1 MMNDNEVY
9 INRVLKEVSE
19 ALSGKD
25 VYQVIDEIAKR
36 SKNSLV
42 LSKEDQLILGGV
54 LGAMLHS
61 AYCKSRELPEDKR
74 VDGLPNNPRPKVLSN
89 AIDEQFIEAVKE
101 GKIPMSK
108 TLYFDEKGRVVM
120 DIANTDFVNLSP
132 YWKKDNFLAGCAAA
146 RSVLTSW
153 EGLMHENSI
162 VREFV
167 EVAVANAIHEA
178 WIARGNVYY
187 SEYQGQVY
195 TNQELDTAYVNLPQE
210 EKDKDLEHYKMA
222 KQLITEL
229 AKEMEKHKASTKN
242 GGQPGEE

>member
-1 MMNDNEVY
+1 MNDNEVY
-9 INRVLKEVSE
+9 VNRVLKDVSA

-25 VYQVIDEIAKR
+25 VYQVINEIAKR
-36 SKNSLV
+36 TKRNLV
-42 LSKEDQLILGGV
+42 MSKEDQLILGGV

-61 AYCKSRELPEDKR
+61 AYCKSRELPASER
-74 VDGLPNNPRPKVLSN
+74 VNGLPNNPRPKVLNS
-89 AIDEQFIEAVKE
+89 AIDETFIEDAKN
-101 GKIPMSK
+101 GKIPLSN
-108 TLYFDEKGRVVM
+108 TLYFDEKGRLVM

-153 EGLMHENSI
+153 EGLMHENPV

-195 TNQELDTAYVNLPQE
+195 TNQELDTAYINLPQE

-222 KQLITEL
+222 KELIAEL
-229 AKEMEKHKASTKN
+229 EKELEKHKKSAK
-242 GGQPGEE
+242 GGSQPGEE

>member
-1 MMNDNEVY
+1 MNDNEVY
-9 INRVLKEVSE
+9 VNRVLKDVSE

-25 VYQVIDEIAKR
+25 VYQVINEIAKR
-36 SKNSLV
+36 TKKNLV
-42 LSKEDQLILGGV
+42 MSKEDQLILGGV

-74 VDGLPNNPRPKVLSN
+74 VDGLKNNPRPKVLNN
-89 AIDEQFIEAVKE
+89 AIDENFIADVKE
-101 GKIPMSK
+101 GRIPQSK
-108 TLYFDEKGRVVM
+108 TLYLDEKGRVVM

-132 YWKKDNFLAGCAAA
+132 YWKKDNFMAGCAAA

-153 EGLMHENSI
+153 EGLMHENPI

-195 TNQELDTAYVNLPQE
+195 TNQELDTAYINLPQD
-210 EKDKDLEHYKMA
+210 EKEKDLEHYKMA
-222 KQLITEL
+222 KELILEL
-229 AKEMEKHKASTKN
+229 EKEMEKHRAGKN
-242 GGQPGEE
+242 GSQPGE